1 MSWVTKVMTDSA
13 PSLSVVPTLVTDPAA
28 LCGWVKT
35 KKRSSAIA
43 SNPTIF
49 LTFTTTTVLD
59 WTETTAHDFY
69 RTDRVQ
75 GIRRAGPYGAG

>member
-1 MSWVTKVMTDSA
+1 M
-13 PSLSVVPTLVTDPAA
+13 LETDPAA
-28 LCGWVKT
+28 FSGCVKT

-49 LTFTTTTVLD
+49 LTFTTTTVPH
-59 WTETTAHDFY
+59 WRETTAHDLY

-75 GIRRAGPYGAG
+75 GIRRAGLYGHS